1 MSRAPYALTA
11 ARWGQKMGD
20 TQALDMMLGALTC
33 PFGTGHMGVTAENVA
48 DEYQITREAQ
58 DAFALE
64 SQNRAAGGDRARAGS
79 RARSSRS
86 RSG

>member
-1 MSRAPYALTA
+1 
-11 ARWGQKMGD
+11 MGD
-20 TQALDMMLGALTC
+20 TSAVDMMLGALNC

-48 DEYQITREAQ
+48 AENRISREAQ

-64 SQNRAAGGDRARAGS
+64 SQARAAAAIADGRFA
-79 RARSSRS
+79 ARSCRS